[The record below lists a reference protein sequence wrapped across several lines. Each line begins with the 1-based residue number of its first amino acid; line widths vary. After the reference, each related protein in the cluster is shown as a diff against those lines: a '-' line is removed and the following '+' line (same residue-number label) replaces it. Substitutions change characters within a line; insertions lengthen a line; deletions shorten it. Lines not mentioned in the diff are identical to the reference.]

1 MILGVLKK
9 SSRLGVIGE
18 LGRFPLFIKGVCHV
32 LKYQAHLLKTV
43 GNGSILS
50 SAVQE
55 MQSSP
60 DLNLNSWWG
69 MVSHIKEKLGIKYSK
84 FSKLDVIGHN
94 LKKQIKGK
102 FETFW
107 LDEIRKEKLG
117 VDNVNHNKLR
127 YYSSIKGCFKKEP
140 YLDLVPNRSQRADL
154 TRLRISSS
162 RLATEVLRYK
172 RPKVPFAE
180 RFCQYCCP
188 AGADNN
194 LEGYI
199 DTEEHFLTSCNTF
212 TLERNCLSA
221 KLETVVK
228 GYKSLSPAQQS
239 ATLLCPTNV
248 VTAKLSNKYI
258 QLIFQIRKNL
268 DEGVPALNIGVPG
281 GTIYSNMFF
290 DETDET

>member
-1 MILGVLKK
+1 M
-9 SSRLGVIGE
+9 
-18 LGRFPLFIKGVCHV
+18 
-32 LKYQAHLLKTV
+32 LKYQAHLLKSI

-55 MQSSP
+55 MQSSS

-69 MVSHIKEKLGIKYSK
+69 RVSHLKEKLGINYSK
-84 FSKLDVIGHN
+84 FSKLDVIGHT

-107 LDEIRKEKLG
+107 LDELRQLKLG
-117 VDNVNHNKLR
+117 EDNLSHNKLR
-127 YYSSIKGCFKKEP
+127 YYSTIKGCFKKEP

-162 RLATEVLRYK
+162 RLATEVQRYK

-180 RFCQYCCP
+180 RFCQYCRP
-188 AGADNN
+188 TGADNH

-199 DTEEHFLTSCNTF
+199 DTEEHFLTSCSTF

-221 KLETVVK
+221 KLETLVK
-228 GYKSLSPAQQS
+228 GFKALCPAQQS

-248 VTAKLSNKYI
+248 VTAKLANKYI
-258 QLIFQIRKNL
+258 Q
-268 DEGVPALNIGVPG
+268 
-281 GTIYSNMFF
+281 
-290 DETDET
+290 